1 MKDEYQIVIDALP
14 YIDNNVIDD
23 ESVESLIEKEM
34 NDINKKIID
43 DEINNKFKLN
53 VEEINKDKI
62 DTINFFDFV
71 KFDIPKEKN
80 KESEWNKIFK
90 NLNCEIENLQ
100 NDSLNLELMN
110 TIGVKYWESFIKNFR
125 NVINT
130 MEQEKNTLNSE
141 ILYLNKKRKFNQLNY
156 KDELDKLQLEINTQK
171 QLLKESKT
179 KKNEKK

>member
-1 MKDEYQIVIDALP
+1 
-14 YIDNNVIDD
+14 
-23 ESVESLIEKEM
+23 
-34 NDINKKIID
+34 
-43 DEINNKFKLN
+43 
-53 VEEINKDKI
+53 
-62 DTINFFDFV
+62 
-71 KFDIPKEKN
+71 
-80 KESEWNKIFK
+80 
-90 NLNCEIENLQ
+90 
-100 NDSLNLELMN
+100 MN